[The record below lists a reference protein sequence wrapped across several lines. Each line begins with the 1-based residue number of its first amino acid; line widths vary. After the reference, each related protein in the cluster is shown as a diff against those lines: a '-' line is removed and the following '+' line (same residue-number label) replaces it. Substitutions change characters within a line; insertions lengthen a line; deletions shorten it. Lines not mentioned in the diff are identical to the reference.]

1 MTDHRN
7 TSSGMCQDGRG
18 GSGTVCIDTQRV
30 LDSCRD
36 RDCFENTRVY
46 LTSCG
51 EEILST
57 STNVRARSASIL
69 YAYVGV
75 NEVPFNCGFYQVS
88 VRYYILVE
96 LEACLGIGK
105 SRTFKGLAVLEK
117 DVVLYGGEGNVTTF
131 SSDPEGDYCSI
142 NENNR
147 GSNAPRAI
155 VETVEPMI
163 LGTKVQEKDCC
174 TPCGCCS
181 ECALELPSCVCGC
194 LDGEISSVSD
204 APRLYIS
211 FGIFSVI
218 RIVRPA
224 QLLVQ
229 ASDYS
234 VPDKECV
241 AATND
246 ENPCSVF
253 KNMPFPT
260 ARFRTVMNAAPS
272 GNEGQRG
279 RGCGCNK

>member
-7 TSSGMCQDGRG
+7 TSSGMCQDGR
-18 GSGTVCIDTQRV
+18 GTVCIDTQRV

-51 EEILST
+51 EEILSS
-57 STNVRARSASIL
+57 STNVRAKSANIL
-69 YAYVGV
+69 WAYVGV

-88 VRYYILVE
+88 VRYYVLVE
-96 LEACLGIGK
+96 LEACVGIGQ
-105 SRTFKGLAVLEK
+105 SRMFKGIAVLEK
-117 DVVLYGGEGNVTTF
+117 EVVLYGGEGNVTTF
-131 SSDPEGDYCSI
+131 SSDPENSYCSV
-142 NENNR
+142 NEDNK
-147 GSNAPRAI
+147 GTNAPIAI

-163 LGTKVQEKDCC
+163 LSTKVKEKECC
-174 TPCGCCS
+174 TPCGCIGES
-181 ECALELPSCVCGC
+181 SIELPGCVCGC
-194 LDGEISSVSD
+194 LDGDICSGSD

-260 ARFRTVMNAAPS
+260 ARFRGIMSASPNNNDA
-272 GNEGQRG
+272 QRE
-279 RGCGCNK
+279 RGCGCGK